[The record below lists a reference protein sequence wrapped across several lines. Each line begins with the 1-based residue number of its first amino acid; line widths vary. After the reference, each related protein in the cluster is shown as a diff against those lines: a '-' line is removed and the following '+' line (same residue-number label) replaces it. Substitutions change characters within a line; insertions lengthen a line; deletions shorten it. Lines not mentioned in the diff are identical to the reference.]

1 MKRVLVTYNML
12 REGYKELC
20 EKYDVT
26 FPPDGVE
33 AFSYDEV
40 AEIIDQYDALQP
52 MFNFKVDKKLL
63 DAGKKLKIVSNYAVG
78 YDNIDVDHATKLG
91 IQVTNTP
98 GAVTAPTADLALG
111 LMIDVCR
118 KMSEVDRKLRNNTI
132 KVELLGNLGQ
142 SLSGRTLG
150 IIGMGRIGK
159 ALARRAIACDMKI
172 VYYNRNRVEQNVEE
186 ALNAKYL
193 SLDELLKEA
202 DIVSINAPYTPQTHH
217 IIGERELQLMKPTSI
232 LINTARGPLVDEH
245 ALAAALKEG
254 VIWGAGLDVF
264 EFGDYPIKEL
274 LELENAVLTPHIG
287 TQTIQVRNE
296 MAYCVSENII
306 NFFEQ
311 KGEITKVN
319 HL

>member
-217 IIGERELQLMKPTSI
+217 IIGE
-232 LINTARGPLVDEH
+232 
-245 ALAAALKEG
+245 
-254 VIWGAGLDVF
+254 
-264 EFGDYPIKEL
+264 
-274 LELENAVLTPHIG
+274 
-287 TQTIQVRNE
+287 
-296 MAYCVSENII
+296 
-306 NFFEQ
+306 
-311 KGEITKVN
+311 
-319 HL
+319 